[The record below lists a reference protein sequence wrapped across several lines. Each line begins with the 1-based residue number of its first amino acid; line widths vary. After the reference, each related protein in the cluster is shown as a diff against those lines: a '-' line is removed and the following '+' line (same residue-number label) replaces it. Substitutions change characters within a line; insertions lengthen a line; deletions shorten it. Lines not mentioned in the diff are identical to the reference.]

1 MIITDKIIQHEWQQ
15 FIQTIQTLSQK
26 FEEQMSNLTNSSIT
40 KIKNVEQQS
49 IQTGQKAMGIVQS
62 LNTEVAKQLD
72 MFRKI
77 GSSLEFSALIKAT
90 RGQYV
95 DADELKHPVIRAIDI
110 MISRLDSIT
119 NNVTKNQLQKARNS
133 LQSESLIFS

>member
-49 IQTGQKAMGIVQS
+49 VQTGQKAMGIVQS
-62 LNTEVAKQLD
+62 LTKQLD

>member
-1 MIITDKIIQHEWQQ
+1 M
-15 FIQTIQTLSQK
+15 L
-26 FEEQMSNLTNSSIT
+26 
-40 KIKNVEQQS
+40 
-49 IQTGQKAMGIVQS
+49 
-62 LNTEVAKQLD
+62 
-72 MFRKI
+72 RKI
-77 GSSLEFSALIKAT
+77 GSSLEFSPLIKAT

-119 NNVTKNQLQKARNS
+119 NSVTKNELEKARNS